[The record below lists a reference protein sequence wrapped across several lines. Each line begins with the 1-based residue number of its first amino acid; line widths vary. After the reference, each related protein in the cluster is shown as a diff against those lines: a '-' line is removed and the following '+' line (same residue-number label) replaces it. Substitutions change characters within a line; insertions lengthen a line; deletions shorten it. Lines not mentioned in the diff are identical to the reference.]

1 MGAIRVLKGTP
12 GTHTHRD
19 NHVRVR
25 GGEVVVGEQRRQC
38 GGTGPA
44 GVGRWYIVQ
53 VLPGCTRTRTRT
65 HAHTHT
71 RTHARTRT
79 RTCTHT
85 CTRTQPCLQMHIP
98 TTHVYTHA
106 HTHSHLHC
114 ERPLRCRSVR
124 RAELVLH
131 RLLTAPSRRAF
142 GACCARQ
149 TSMSISACMR
159 GRRREREDTSP
170 SRTRTA
176 SKTTQL
182 GAGWGP
188 LRNQTRR
195 SPKNRV
201 RDSGV
206 GSFSG
211 RDLRHCVS

>member
-1 MGAIRVLKGTP
+1 MGFPVQMYSAAFARSPGTLRVLCGYSP
-12 GTHTHRD
+12 GVPLWVLSGHS
-19 NHVRVR
+19 RVLR
-25 GGEVVVGEQRRQC
+25 VLTLTATITFASVAARSWSASSDGIAAALARPASA
-38 GGTGPA
+38 GGTSSRSCRDVHA
-44 GVGRWYIVQ
+44 HAHA
-53 VLPGCTRTRTRT
+53 
-65 HAHTHT
+65 HAHTHN
-71 RTHARTRT
+71 HAYR
-79 RTCTHT
+79 CTYPPHT
-85 CTRTQPCLQMHIP
+85 
-98 TTHVYTHA
+98 YT
-106 HTHSHLHC
+106 HLHC

-182 GAGWGP
+182 AAGWGP
-188 LRNQTRR
+188 LRKQTRR

-201 RDSGV
+201 RD
-206 GSFSG
+206 
-211 RDLRHCVS
+211 